1 MQYAILIAP
10 CAAVLA
16 LAFALFFARKVL
28 KMPEAENTRGIAAII
43 RRGAN
48 AFLKRQ
54 YLVVAIFFGCMFVLL
69 GILALVGFVGP
80 FMPFAFVTGGIF
92 SGLSGFLGMKIA
104 TAANA
109 RTATACQSSLNKGLR
124 NEKLLFL
131 GLVGLPVGWIPLH
144 LFCVIVRKS
153 SPIVFS

>member
-124 NEKLLFL
+124 AAF
-131 GLVGLPVGWIPLH
+131 
-144 LFCVIVRKS
+144 RRAA
-153 SPIVFS
+153 